1 MAHIYEQNIFII
13 VYSFEIFPF
22 SLKVDLCLMCK
33 HNYVELITR
42 IYELWTST
50 HFFVC
55 RRLFVHR
62 RDTFQFRVDLKIS
75 GNSRTLLVS
84 F

>member
-1 MAHIYEQNIFII
+1 MAHIYKQNIFII

-50 HFFVC
+50 HFLSVEDC
-55 RRLFVHR
+55 LYIEETLF
-62 RDTFQFRVDLKIS
+62 S
-75 GNSRTLLVS
+75 SE
-84 F
+84 